1 MTVEGAVEIVHVVP
15 TAWNATT
22 TLAGVGLPAAGT
34 VCVFEPLVIEVA
46 EVATSSQ
53 SLRLT
58 SSGAED
64 KVWGWWCLIFYGKTH
79 TKKGKG
85 GTVAASGFAMV
96 ISLVTRAIRW

>member
-1 MTVEGAVEIVHVVP
+1 MEIVHVVP

-64 KVWGWWCLIFYGKTH
+64 KVWGWWCLIFLRENTH
-79 TKKGKG
+79 EKKETEALWLPAG
-85 GTVAASGFAMV
+85 
-96 ISLVTRAIRW
+96 LRW